1 MSDAV
6 PAGYTHEP
14 STSAFVNHVG
24 KVYNKVVTREDGT
37 KETWA
42 AILIEPHHVNTW
54 GFAHGGFMA
63 ACAEIGTG
71 GGYEA
76 GGPPIVAVDLQIH
89 FVAAPKLGQWLE
101 IRGLVNKRTRSL
113 VFAESKAFADGQLM
127 FSATCIHKIVGG

>member
-76 GGPPIVAVDLQIH
+76 GGYAGRSRPEPSRTGLAD
-89 FVAAPKLGQWLE
+89 AAFGAASA
-101 IRGLVNKRTRSL
+101 TRSPRQPARQGSPGAP
-113 VFAESKAFADGQLM
+113 VF
-127 FSATCIHKIVGG
+127 T